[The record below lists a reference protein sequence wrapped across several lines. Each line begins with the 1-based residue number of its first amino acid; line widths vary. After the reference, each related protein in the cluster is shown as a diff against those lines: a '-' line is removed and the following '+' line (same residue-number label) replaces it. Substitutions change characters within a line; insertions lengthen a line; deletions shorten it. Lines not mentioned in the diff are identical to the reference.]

1 MIEKIKAKFTSTGSD
16 GSTKKKK
23 NFPKTPPGNP
33 LKRGVLCDSPKA
45 ITNKR
50 PGKYD

>member
-16 GSTKKKK
+16 GSTK
-23 NFPKTPPGNP
+23 NFFPKKTPPGNP